1 MDEESDG
8 LLVAM
13 SWETAAAIFLH
24 GEDLVYAGI
33 VSRMIQPCKGRKAGT
48 DDGQSTLR
56 LRSDFSLGVQICS
69 TP

>member
-1 MDEESDG
+1 MRNGGSN
-8 LLVAM
+8 
-13 SWETAAAIFLH
+13 FLN

-33 VSRMIQPCKGRKAGT
+33 VSRMIQPYKGRKAGT